1 MSFLRK
7 QESNLDP
14 RLRGDDTYKFYTGLF
29 LIIFLSLILLI
40 CGWNQPD
47 AFELQDIEAAYSPS
61 GDKIILYTNTWIEPR
76 EVYNKEEHYLKIVF
90 RNTWL
95 KVKDIPSI
103 DSSRIEKIKFSRR
116 NKDTI
121 LHILLSRDSQY
132 DIVNIF
138 GRNKIEIEFYHPETE
153 MPKAWKAPVS
163 AESISTSLKDKKI
176 MLDAGHGGNDP
187 GAISATGTY
196 EKSLTLKTA
205 LKLRRTL
212 MQSGARVY
220 LTRTRDLDND
230 YRETTEMANK
240 IGIDL
245 LISVHYNY
253 YRDSSING
261 CETYYYSRTSQKLAQ
276 IIQKNMVKNIRL
288 KDRGIKHKTLY
299 IIHHANMP
307 AILIEPAYISNRH
320 EAFLVKTDD
329 FQNKLVKGIIE
340 GLKEY
345 YQGN

>member
-1 MSFLRK
+1 MLAKKS
-7 QESNLDP
+7 
-14 RLRGDDTYKFYTGLF
+14 LF
-29 LIIFLSLILLI
+29 AKICLILFSLLFA
-40 CGWNQPD
+40 CGWNRPD
-47 AFELQDIEAAYSPS
+47 SFELQDIEAAYSPS

-90 RNTWL
+90 RNTRL
-95 KVKDIPSI
+95 KVKDIPAI
-103 DSSRIEKIKFSRR
+103 DSSRIEKIKFSRH
-116 NKDTI
+116 NKNTI
-121 LHILLSRDSQY
+121 LHILLSQDSQY

-153 MPKAWKAPVS
+153 MPKALEKIAS
-163 AESISTSLKDKKI
+163 EETSSLLELKDKKI

-187 GAISATGTY
+187 GAISATGAY

-205 LKLRRTL
+205 LKLRRKL
-212 MQSGARVY
+212 MARGARVY

-230 YRETTEMANK
+230 YKETTEMANK
-240 IGIDL
+240 IGVDL
-245 LISVHYNY
+245 LISLHYNY
-253 YRDSSING
+253 YRDSSIHG

-276 IIQKNMVKNIRL
+276 IVQKNLIKNIRL
-288 KDRGIKHKTLY
+288 KDRGIKHKTFY

-320 EAFLVKTDD
+320 EAFLVGTDD

-340 GLKEY
+340 GIKEY
-345 YQGN
+345 YQAK